1 MEVPRSS
8 DPPLRIKPIQN
19 TERRK
24 VSCLN
29 GKLPLLLSLSIFP
42 FPSAS
47 LPLPQHLCPSV
58 LPGVSF
64 SAQGPAACPA
74 PRTPRAGGSS
84 EGCGAGLAL
93 RCRRSRPAPPR
104 LRPPAPHRGAAPA
117 GAAAGA
123 AATGMRRGAGPGRRW
138 ALLWALLWALCCAA
152 AGGGGGRR
160 RAASLGEMLRE
171 VEALMEDTQHKL
183 RNAVQEMEAEEE
195 GAKKLS
201 EVNFENLPP
210 NYHNESDKETRI
222 GNRTVQTHQEIDKVT
237 DNKTGSTVFS
247 ETVITSIRD
256 GENKRNHE
264 CIIDEDCETG
274 KYCQFSTF
282 EYKCQLCKTQH
293 TPCSRDVECCGD
305 QLCVWGQCRKSTSK
319 GENGTIC
326 ENQHDCN
333 PGMCCAFQK
342 ELLFPVCTPLPEE
355 GEPCHD
361 PSNRLLNLI
370 TWDLEPD
377 GVLEQCPC
385 ASGLI
390 CQPQSHSPT
399 SVCEPSANE
408 TRNNEKEDP
417 LIMEEMPFL
426 SLIPRDI
433 LSDYEESSVIQEVR
447 RELESLEEQA
457 GLKPEPDSAQDLVL
471 GDEI

>member
-1 MEVPRSS
+1 M
-8 DPPLRIKPIQN
+8 
-19 TERRK
+19 
-24 VSCLN
+24 
-29 GKLPLLLSLSIFP
+29 LLLL
-42 FPSAS
+42 A
-47 LPLPQHLCPSV
+47 V
-58 LPGVSF
+58 LAV
-64 SAQGPAACPA
+64 
-74 PRTPRAGGSS
+74 
-84 EGCGAGLAL
+84 L
-93 RCRRSRPAPPR
+93 R
-104 LRPPAPHRGAAPA
+104 
-117 GAAAGA
+117 
-123 AATGMRRGAGPGRRW
+123 
-138 ALLWALLWALCCAA
+138 CAA
-152 AGGGGGRR
+152 AGGGRR

-183 RNAVQEMEAEEE
+183 RNAVQEVGGWMEAEEE

-210 NYHNESDKETRI
+210 TYHNETNTETRI
-222 GNRTVQTHQEIDKVT
+222 GNKTVQTHQEIDKVT
-237 DNKTGSTVFS
+237 DNRTGSTIFS
-247 ETVITSIRD
+247 ETIITSIKNR
-256 GENKRNHE
+256 ENKRNHGGKLPFYPFLQE

-282 EYKCQLCKTQH
+282 EYKCQPCKTQH
-293 TPCSRDVECCGD
+293 THCSRDVECCGD
-305 QLCVWGQCRKSTSK
+305 QLCVWGECRKATSR

-333 PGMCCAFQK
+333 PGTCCAFQK

-370 TWDLEPD
+370 TWELEPD
-377 GVLEQCPC
+377 GVLERCPC

-390 CQPQSHSPT
+390 CQPPSHSAT
-399 SVCEPSANE
+399 SVCEQSSNE

-417 LIMEEMPFL
+417 LNMDEMPFI
-426 SLIPRDI
+426 SLMPRDI

-447 RELESLEEQA
+447 KELESLEDQA
-457 GLKPEPDSAQDLVL
+457 GVKSEHDPAHDLFL

>member
-1 MEVPRSS
+1 
-8 DPPLRIKPIQN
+8 
-19 TERRK
+19 
-24 VSCLN
+24 
-29 GKLPLLLSLSIFP
+29 
-42 FPSAS
+42 
-47 LPLPQHLCPSV
+47 
-58 LPGVSF
+58 
-64 SAQGPAACPA
+64 
-74 PRTPRAGGSS
+74 
-84 EGCGAGLAL
+84 
-93 RCRRSRPAPPR
+93 
-104 LRPPAPHRGAAPA
+104 
-117 GAAAGA
+117 
-123 AATGMRRGAGPGRRW
+123 MRRGAGAGPRQRW
-138 ALLWALLWALCCAA
+138 LLLAALLGALCSAA
-152 AGGGGGRR
+152 AAGGGRR

-210 NYHNESDKETRI
+210 NYHNESNTETRI
-222 GNRTVQTHQEIDKVT
+222 GNKTVHTHQEIDKVT

-247 ETVITSIRD
+247 ETVITSIKD

-264 CIIDEDCETG
+264 CIIDEDCEMG

-282 EYKCQLCKTQH
+282 EYKCQLCKNQH
-293 TPCSRDVECCGD
+293 AHCSRDVECCGD
-305 QLCVWGQCRKSTSK
+305 QLCVWGECRKSTSK

-370 TWDLEPD
+370 TWELEPD

-390 CQPQSHSPT
+390 CQPQSHSTT
-399 SVCEPSANE
+399 SVCELSANE

-417 LIMEEMPFL
+417 LVMDEMLFL
-426 SLIPRDI
+426 SLIPRDT
-433 LSDYEESSVIQEVR
+433 LSEYEESSVIQEVR
-447 RELESLEEQA
+447 KDLESLEDQA
-457 GLKPEPDSAQDLVL
+457 GLKPERDSARDLVL